1 MKKVWLLFSIALLT
15 IGCVTKKTET
25 KGVSDSLAVNSDVLA
40 TQPAPATLAFDEIS
54 GFFLDN
60 KLTFTDSVNYF
71 LFNSQEELN
80 KKFDSGKTPASEVI
94 SPDFTINY
102 VVAVACLPTQNL
114 TTIVMDKVEINER
127 DINVYLNI
135 QQGEKQTFV
144 SKPSRIFAIE
154 KRDGYLAMQFF
165 VNGKKDKAIMLQ

>member
-1 MKKVWLLFSIALLT
+1 MKNVWFLLCIVLLMA
-15 IGCVTKKTET
+15 GCVTKKTET
-25 KGVSDSLAVNSDVLA
+25 KSESDSLAVNVDLA
-40 TQPAPATLAFDEIS
+40 TQPAPPTLAFDEIS

-60 KLTFTDSVNYF
+60 KLAFKDSVNYF

-80 KKFDSGKTPASEVI
+80 KKFDTSKTSARVVTS
-94 SPDFTINY
+94 SDFIINY
-102 VVAVACLPTQNL
+102 VIAVACLPTQNL
-114 TTIVMDKVEINER
+114 TTIVMDKVEINDR

-135 QQGEKQTFV
+135 QRGEKQTLV

-154 KRDGYLAMQFF
+154 KRDGYLTMQFF